1 MRNERGF
8 TVIEVMIAVMVLAV
22 GILAVAASSAL
33 VTRFILQGQL
43 DTEATALAH
52 QRIEKLRSVPCD
64 SVVAGSETLGTFD
77 LRWTPAA
84 TGINKALQLTVAV
97 ESPTLLRGRSA
108 KTFVTTMYCS
118 ER

>member
-1 MRNERGF
+1 
-8 TVIEVMIAVMVLAV
+8 
-22 GILAVAASSAL
+22 
-33 VTRFILQGQL
+33 
-43 DTEATALAH
+43 
-52 QRIEKLRSVPCD
+52 
-64 SVVAGSETLGTFD
+64 VVAGSETLGTFV